1 MSLIREAGV
10 LSEEK
15 VVDRHV
21 WIAMDVRD
29 AVNEKAWLRRADKCF
44 LSHQSEMDASR
55 DRAFVQ
61 DEEIFLPGGGA
72 ELRMRTK
79 LLVLRQQVSFWKV
92 GRWAPACVFVYY
104 GLRWVLERV

>member
-1 MSLIREAGV
+1 MSLVREAAV
-10 LSEEK
+10 LSEER

-29 AVNEKAWLRRADKCF
+29 EANEKAWLRRADKCF

-55 DRAFVQ
+55 DRAFVR
-61 DEEIFLPGGGA
+61 DEGVFLPGGGA

-79 LLVLRQQVSFWKV
+79 LLVLRQRVSFSKV
-92 GRWAPACVFVYY
+92 GRWAPACVVVYY
-104 GLRWVLERV
+104 GLKWVLERI